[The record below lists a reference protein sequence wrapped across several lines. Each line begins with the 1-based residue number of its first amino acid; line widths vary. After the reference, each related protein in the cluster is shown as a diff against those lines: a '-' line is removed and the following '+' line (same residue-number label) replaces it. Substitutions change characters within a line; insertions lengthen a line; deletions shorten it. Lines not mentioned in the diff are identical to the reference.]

1 MNLIYRN
8 KRFISFFIMSGTGLK
23 NAFTYLGNNAGLE
36 IEEFQ
41 NLGMGSGENRAS
53 RNTNASL

>member
-1 MNLIYRN
+1 
-8 KRFISFFIMSGTGLK
+8 MSGTGLK

-41 NLGMGSGENRAS
+41 NLGMGSGETRAS